1 MSFLP
6 HLFARSTFSL
16 SEFELAPLDFCE
28 EASAELAELLLDQ
41 PLAETAPSS
50 TVVAFPRAI
59 PTPGEMHE
67 TIERHL
73 EARETTVPALAP
85 ASPAEEL
92 RLALAELRRSLG

>member
-6 HLFARSTFSL
+6 RIFAPRAFSIA
-16 SEFELAPLDFCE
+16 EFELAPLDFCE
-28 EASAELAELLLDQ
+28 EASAELAELILDG
-41 PLAETAPSS
+41 PVIAAAPAS
-50 TVVAFPRAI
+50 TVVAF

-73 EARETTVPALAP
+73 DAIDCAHPAIAT

-92 RLALAELRRSLG
+92 RVALAELRRSLG

>member
-6 HLFARSTFSL
+6 HLFAPSRFSL

-28 EASAELAELLLDQ
+28 EVSAELAELLLDQ
-41 PLAETAPSS
+41 PIAASGPPS

-59 PTPGEMHE
+59 PTPGQMHE

-85 ASPAEEL
+85 V
-92 RLALAELRRSLG
+92 R